1 MRDNI
6 NNKQGVNMT
15 LSNEEYKRKL
25 YSKAAERAT
34 NELEENTVWALADLN
49 NAADEAI
56 EIADDLAETI
66 RKIAY
71 ISRMKLNL
79 GVNREMHGKNKVLE
93 AASLAEGSGTEMMY
107 HEIGSLRT
115 WINDSLD
122 QIESNLHKLQDAQE
136 AEKPVLV
143 GHEKIANDLEN
154 LNAK

>member
-1 MRDNI
+1 
-6 NNKQGVNMT
+6 MT
-15 LSNEEYKRKL
+15 LSNEQFKRNL

-79 GVNREMHGKNKVLE
+79 GVNREMHGRHKVLE
-93 AASLAEGSGTEMMY
+93 AATLAEGSGSEMMY

-122 QIESNLHKLQDAQE
+122 QIESNLGKLVDAQQ

-143 GHEKIANDLEN
+143 GQEKIKHDLEN

>member
-71 ISRMKLNL
+71 VSRMKLNL
-79 GVNREMHGKNKVLE
+79 GANREMHGKNKILE
-93 AASLAEGSGTEMMY
+93 AASLAEGSGTEMSA

>member
-1 MRDNI
+1 
-6 NNKQGVNMT
+6 MT
-15 LSNEEYKRKL
+15 LTNEQFKRNL
-25 YSKAAERAT
+25 YSKAASRAT
-34 NELEENTVWALADLN
+34 NELEENTVWAMAEVHSS
-49 NAADEAI
+49 ADEAI
-56 EIADDLAETI
+56 EIADDLQETI

-71 ISRMKLNL
+71 VSKMKLNL

-122 QIESNLHKLQDAQE
+122 QIESNLGKLIDAQE

-143 GHEKIANDLEN
+143 GQEKIAKELEE
-154 LNAK
+154 LNNG

>member
-1 MRDNI
+1 
-6 NNKQGVNMT
+6 MT
-15 LSNEEYKRKL
+15 LSNEELKRKL
-25 YSKAAERAT
+25 YSRAADGAT
-34 NELEENTVWALADLN
+34 NELEENTVWAMAEVHSS
-49 NAADEAI
+49 ADEAI
-56 EIADDLAETI
+56 EIANDLQETI

-71 ISRMKLNL
+71 VSKMKLNL
-79 GVNREMHGKNKVLE
+79 GVNREMYGSKKILE
-93 AASLAEGSGTEMMY
+93 AATLEEGSGTEMTA

-143 GHEKIANDLEN
+143 GQEKIANDLEN

>member
-1 MRDNI
+1 
-6 NNKQGVNMT
+6 MT

-34 NELEENTVWALADLN
+34 NELEENTVWAMAEVHSS
-49 NAADEAI
+49 ADEAI
-56 EIADDLAETI
+56 EIADDLQETI

-71 ISRMKLNL
+71 VSKMKLNL

>member
-1 MRDNI
+1 MRDN
-6 NNKQGVNMT
+6 NLTRSENMT

-34 NELEENTVWALADLN
+34 NELEENTVWAMAEVHSS
-49 NAADEAI
+49 ADEAI
-56 EIADDLAETI
+56 EIADDLQETI

-71 ISRMKLNL
+71 VSKMKLNL

-122 QIESNLHKLQDAQE
+122 QIESNLGKLQDAQQ
-136 AEKPVLV
+136 AEKPVIV
-143 GHEKIANDLEN
+143 GQEKIKQDLEN

>member
-1 MRDNI
+1 
-6 NNKQGVNMT
+6 MT
-15 LSNEEYKRKL
+15 LSNEQFKRNL
-25 YSKAAERAT
+25 YSKAADRAT

-79 GVNREMHGKNKVLE
+79 GTNTEMYGDKKLLE
-93 AASLAEGSGTEMMY
+93 PATLEEGSGTEMTA